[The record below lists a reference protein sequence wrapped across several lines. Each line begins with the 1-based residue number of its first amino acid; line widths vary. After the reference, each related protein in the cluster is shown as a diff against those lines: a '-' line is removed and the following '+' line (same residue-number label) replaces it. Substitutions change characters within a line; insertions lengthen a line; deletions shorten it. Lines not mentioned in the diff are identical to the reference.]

1 MIRMTEVYKWVEE
14 TVEASNNQM
23 SMATNFHKGDIRE
36 MVVKGAG
43 RTNEVVFNRIDNHL
57 IITAMDNGV
66 QSAKEGFIDLE
77 RHSMEDF
84 NKVIVNVFKPLVMD
98 HI

>member
-1 MIRMTEVYKWVEE
+1 MIRMLDVYKWVEE
-14 TVEASNNQM
+14 TVSESDNQM
-23 SMATNFHKGDIRE
+23 LMSTDFDKGDIRVI
-36 MVVKGAG
+36 VVTG
-43 RTNEVVFNRIDNHL
+43 RHTKKEVVFNRIDNHL

-66 QSAKEGFIDLE
+66 KSAKEGFIDLE

-84 NKVIVNVFKPLVMD
+84 NKVIVRVFKPLVMN

>member
-1 MIRMTEVYKWVEE
+1 MIRMLDVYKWVED
-14 TVEASNNQM
+14 TVAESNNQM
-23 SMATNFHKGDIRE
+23 LMSTDFDKGDIRII
-36 MVVKGAG
+36 VVTG
-43 RTNEVVFNRIDNHL
+43 RYTKKEVVFNRIGNHL

-66 QSAKEGFIDLE
+66 KSAKEGFIDLE

-84 NKVIVNVFKPLVMD
+84 NKVIVSVFKPLVMN

>member
-1 MIRMTEVYKWVEE
+1 MLDVYKWVED
-14 TVEASNNQM
+14 TVAESNNQM
-23 SMATNFHKGDIRE
+23 LMSTDFDKGDIRII
-36 MVVKGAG
+36 VVTG
-43 RTNEVVFNRIDNHL
+43 RYTKKEVVFNRIGNHL

-66 QSAKEGFIDLE
+66 KSAKEGFIDLE

-84 NKVIVNVFKPLVMD
+84 NKVIVSVFKPLVMN